1 MGKHLLNSSCVMDIL
16 LSPGRAKNKR
26 FFYILGIL
34 IEKSSL
40 GKQLVSRILLLMA
53 NTRRMQIFFIGLLE
67 ILCFQLYFCFIHC
80 WIQVTLI
87 SHSKFHFL
95 EEELKESNIKFL
107 IVMSDNSIWED
118 TL

>member
-40 GKQLVSRILLLMA
+40 GKQLVSRIFLLMA
-53 NTRRMQIFFIGLLE
+53 NTRRMQIFYWAFRNPVFSTLFLFYTLLNSGH
-67 ILCFQLYFCFIHC
+67 IDLSFQVSFFGGRIKR
-80 WIQVTLI
+80 IQ
-87 SHSKFHFL
+87 H
-95 EEELKESNIKFL
+95 
-107 IVMSDNSIWED
+107 
-118 TL
+118 